1 MLLIRKRV
9 GNFLNRVYKS
19 VGSLWVPDQ
28 DNVMPIHHNIIGV
41 LGTPEGKFLYSTH
54 NLVTTAGDLYYAQ
67 KASGQSPTNTFQT
80 LYLSSLP
87 VNTSISKANTS
98 DDLIDIRVATGSTSK
113 NVSASYPRTADPD
126 TDNTGSGANVVSWLF
141 SYTTTDFDDPS
152 VEGAA
157 ISTYGVNSW
166 GANAGQD
173 WCLTMFNFV
182 AFQKANNATLKVFV
196 NHHMLG
202 V

>member
-1 MLLIRKRV
+1 MLIRSQINR
-9 GNFLNRVYKS
+9 FMNRVYKS
-19 VGSLWVPDQ
+19 AASIWVPAD
-28 DNVMPIHHNIIGV
+28 DNVVPVHNNILGV
-41 LGTPEGKFLYSTH
+41 LDSPEGKTLHTTY
-54 NLVTTAGDLYYAQ
+54 NLVTTAGDLWYAQ
-67 KASGQSPTNTFQT
+67 RVIFGQTTTNNFTS

-87 VNTSISKANTS
+87 ANTTISKSNTTN
-98 DDLIDIRVATGSTSK
+98 DLPDIRVATGSTEK
-113 NVSASYPRTADPD
+113 ANAAGYPKTADAD

-141 SYTTTDFDDPS
+141 SYTTGDFDDPS

-157 ISTYGVNSW
+157 IGQPAELSW
-166 GANAGQD
+166 GANTGSNNI
-173 WCLTMFNFV
+173 LTLFNFV